1 MRDFNYLKNN
11 SYYAN
16 FFYLISFSFY
26 LINTFLN
33 HSMFVYLSFYPLV
46 KIILFS
52 GVIIFLVLKTFLID
66 SFSIKE
72 IFLYFLVILLISII
86 SINTG
91 DRQLI
96 TLMALVLGARNVNF
110 RYILFAFFVIN
121 ILLLIF
127 TYLSTLLDIIP
138 NLQYSRIR
146 DGELKVRNSFGLG
159 YPTIFAA

>member
-1 MRDFNYLKNN
+1 
-11 SYYAN
+11 
-16 FFYLISFSFY
+16 
-26 LINTFLN
+26 
-33 HSMFVYLSFYPLV
+33 MFVYLSFYPLV

-91 DRQLI
+91 DRQLM
-96 TLMALVLGARNVNF
+96 TLVALVLGARNVKF
-110 RYILFAFFVIN
+110 RYILFAFVVIN

-127 TYLSTLLDIIP
+127 TYLSTL
-138 NLQYSRIR
+138 
-146 DGELKVRNSFGLG
+146 
-159 YPTIFAA
+159 